1 MVKKGSLTVRHLVV
15 TVLVVLLVNTQLT
28 WWIIFVLREN
38 RTRLGL
44 ERTALEFRC
53 RMEADRTANDLT
65 EAHRLLDAAM
75 AAGFHPDS
83 QPPPPFSSW
92 HVEPSAGNCGQSRL
106 IDDIVVLSSPAPEA
120 GMCVLAQTTS
130 DWSGSLLSLPEDLEL
145 GVTQENMAATNRPAV
160 ALPSPFEGQTIR
172 PTAAVWDA
180 ILEGYRGRILMMVS
194 EGTFFAIML
203 FVLVALLWRTLRRE
217 VALEHQHRNFLSAV
231 THELKS
237 PLASMRLS
245 LETVLRGRSDPGA
258 SVRFLENALQ
268 DTERLQS
275 LVEKVLEVTRY
286 AREGSS
292 LNLRESCLS
301 EVVEGALDRFSRRTT
316 AMGANLM
323 PEIGSNIWCPI
334 DEEAIAIVISNL
346 LENALKYGGT
356 IPRIDVGLTLEGS
369 NALLDIG
376 DNGHGI
382 APNDIPRVF
391 ERFWRAGDEM
401 TRTTQGTGLGL
412 FLVQQ
417 IVKGHGGEVMISET
431 GSAGTTF
438 RVILPRAEIIEET

>member
-1 MVKKGSLTVRHLVV
+1 MVKKGSLTVRHLAV

-38 RTRLGL
+38 RVRLGL
-44 ERTALEFRC
+44 EREAVQAQC
-53 RMEADRTANDLT
+53 RMEADRVAGDLA
-65 EAHRLLDAAM
+65 EAHRILDAAV
-75 AAGFHPDS
+75 AGGYHRNA
-83 QPPPPFSSW
+83 QPPAPFSTW
-92 HVEPSAGNCGQSRL
+92 QAEPSIENCGASTL
-106 IDDIVVLSSPAPEA
+106 EDGILVLSSPAPEA
-120 GMCVLAQTTS
+120 GRCVLAQTTD
-130 DWSGSLLSLPEDLEL
+130 DWTDLLLQLHDDLEL
-145 GVTQENMAATNRPAV
+145 SAAPQLGDETQRPAI
-160 ALPSPFEGQTIR
+160 ALGPPFKAWAISPTVE
-172 PTAAVWDA
+172 VWNA
-180 ILEGYRGRILMMVS
+180 ILDGYRGRILMMVS

-258 SVRFLENALQ
+258 SLRFLENALQ

-301 EVVEGALDRFSRRTT
+301 EIVEGAIDRFSRRTT
-316 AMGANLM
+316 ATGANLNS
-323 PEIGSNIWCPI
+323 EIESGIWSEI

-356 IPRIDVGLTLEGS
+356 IPRIDVSLNREGGSAMLEVS
-369 NALLDIG
+369 
-376 DNGHGI
+376 DNGNGI
-382 APNDIPRVF
+382 TPDDIPRVY

-417 IVKGHGGEVMISET
+417 IVKGHGGEVTVTQT
-431 GSAGTTF
+431 GHEGTTF
-438 RVILPRAEIIEET
+438 RVILPGAATVEEA